1 MAGCG
6 MIDAVQIGD
15 STVGAYWRA
24 AVEPLHALTWQT
36 FSLIAMLG
44 LFAALVATWLL
55 SISWIWPWTKPLV
68 KAGAIKSGPHTYK
81 DHLRLSTADYLRF
94 HKLREGAGLSDPS
107 VQRMRTRDLDHY
119 YVVTVVERGR
129 RKVVVYRELKL
140 QCPMG
145 GRYQTQS
152 NEIQLDD
159 ALLTQVRFENG
170 NVEDDEPG
178 LPVAGQYDV
187 YVRKVRWY
195 DVRHWLLHPNR
206 EIRIVIWVTLITTTM
221 PTLLDVLF
229 G

>member
-1 MAGCG
+1 MVDLAGLG
-6 MIDAVQIGD
+6 E
-15 STVGAYWRA
+15 STLTSYWRA
-24 AVEPLHALTWQT
+24 AVEPLHDLTWQT
-36 FSLIAMLG
+36 FSLLAMAL
-44 LFAALVATWLL
+44 LSAALIATWLL

-68 KAGAIKSGPHTYK
+68 RAGVIKSGPHTYK

-94 HKLREGAGLSDPS
+94 HGLKAGASMNDPS
-107 VQRMRTRDLDHY
+107 VQRKRTHDLDHY
-119 YVVTVVERGR
+119 YVVTIVERQK
-129 RKVVVYRELKL
+129 RKVVIYKELKL

-145 GRYQTQS
+145 GRYQTLP
-152 NEIQLDD
+152 NEVQLDE

-178 LPVAGQYDV
+178 TPVAGQYDI
-187 YVRKVRWY
+187 YVRGVRWY

-206 EIRIVIWVTLITTTM
+206 EIRIVIWVTLITTTV